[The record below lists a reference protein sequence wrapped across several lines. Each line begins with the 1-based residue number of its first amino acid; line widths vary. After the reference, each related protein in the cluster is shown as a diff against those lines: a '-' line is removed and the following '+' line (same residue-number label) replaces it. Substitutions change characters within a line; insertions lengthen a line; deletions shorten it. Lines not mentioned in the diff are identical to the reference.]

1 MIKLIITGVWVAI
14 VTLGA
19 VYGSIQLAKP
29 EDPNA
34 EAEKKKAVQELV
46 HGEMVTFPV
55 IKKGD
60 VAGYFLTKTSYIV
73 DKSKMGEVT
82 LPIPAVLTDELY
94 TAFVGDQI
102 IRIGDNR
109 ELDVKAFRERIKN
122 ALNKRLGSDVV
133 VDIVFEQI
141 DYLSK
146 DDLRQQR
153 ADKSVNIVHET
164 PPADIPAGKAPEGGH

>member
-1 MIKLIITGVWVAI
+1 MIKLIATGVWVAI

-46 HGEMVTFPV
+46 HGEMVTLPV
-55 IKKGD
+55 IKNAD

-94 TAFVGDQI
+94 TALVGDQV
-102 IRIGDNR
+102 IRVGDNR
-109 ELDVKAFRERIKN
+109 ELDVKAFRERIKT
-122 ALNKRLGSDVV
+122 ALNKRLGSEVVIDV
-133 VDIVFEQI
+133 VFEQI

-146 DDLRQQR
+146 EDLRQQR
-153 ADKSVNIVHET
+153 ADKTQNIVHET
-164 PPADIPAGKAPEGGH
+164 PPADVPAGKAAEGGH